1 MEIQSRVQKIE
12 EALEHLKYKD
22 NILEFEQPRVDVTDQ
37 DAPAEANPPRYCKK
51 FDPNKVQALV
61 ARYTKVATNLPGNP
75 YILSSIY
82 RDRFFTQDP
91 VKASS
96 VIGAVTSLAEE
107 DADAETTTNK
117 ELSGGLNAMGLFGNH
132 HCRLLWDASQS
143 SEA

>member
-12 EALEHLKYKD
+12 EALEHLKYKE

-51 FDPNKVQALV
+51 FDPNKIQALV

-96 VIGAVTSLAEE
+96 SNSFLP
-107 DADAETTTNK
+107 
-117 ELSGGLNAMGLFGNH
+117 LSIFTGLHL
-132 HCRLLWDASQS
+132 
-143 SEA
+143 